1 MMRLF
6 AIALLA
12 LLGATALAHF
22 LLRDP
27 GYVLIDYG
35 NTSFETSLWVALFL
49 LIVFFVALYG
59 AMRLIAL
66 LVSERGKTRRWWLQ
80 KRTKRAYNTQLDGV
94 LAFVEGRFEQ
104 AQKAL
109 VASAASAEK
118 PMLNYLL
125 AARASHALGDSAK
138 TAEYLHHAEQV
149 AGDNNVAVLL
159 AQADLQLQSHQHT
172 DALATLSRLKQR
184 AQKNPVMLRQLAQ
197 VYREL
202 KHWQQLLALGP
213 ALKKAKLFP
222 ADELQLLLREAAI
235 GLLNE
240 NAVTTDALPHLRK
253 LWGDIDS
260 SLKTDNDV
268 VLTYSQHL
276 RAAGALTDAE
286 AAVLHALKK
295 QWDDRLIHEYGL
307 TAAADVAKQL
317 HRAEA
322 WLDERPSNA
331 ALRLCIGRLSLRNE
345 LWGKAREQ
353 LEASHKLAPTIE
365 VLAELG
371 RLYAQM
377 GDERASIDC
386 YRQGL
391 FLNAPQLPALPM
403 PPKK

>member
-6 AIALLA
+6 AIVLLA

-27 GYVLIDYG
+27 GYILIDYG
-35 NTSFETSLWVALFL
+35 NTSIETSLWVGLFL
-49 LIVFFVALYG
+49 AIVFFAVLYG
-59 AMRLIAL
+59 SLRLIAL
-66 LVSERGKTRRWWLQ
+66 FLSERGKTRRWWLQ
-80 KRTKRAYNTQLDGV
+80 KRSRRAHNAQLDGV

-109 VASAASAEK
+109 VSSAANAEK

-125 AARASHALGDSAK
+125 AARASHALGDAAK
-138 TAEYLHHAEQV
+138 TAEYLHHAEQT

-159 AQADLQLQSHQHT
+159 AQADLQLQSQQHA
-172 DALATLSRLKQR
+172 DALATLTKLKQR
-184 AQKNPVMLRQLAQ
+184 SHKNPVMLRQLAQ

-213 ALKKAKLFP
+213 ALKKSKLYS
-222 ADELQLLLREAAI
+222 ADELHALLREAAI

-240 NAVTTDALPHLRK
+240 NAVTTDALPYLRK
-253 LWGDIDS
+253 LWNDIDGG
-260 SLKTDNDV
+260 LKTDVDV
-268 VLTYSQHL
+268 ALNYSQHL
-276 RAAGALTDAE
+276 RATGALIDAE
-286 AAVLHALKK
+286 AVVHQALKK

-307 TAAADVAKQL
+307 TAANDTAKQL
-317 HRAEA
+317 QRAEA

-331 ALRLCIGRLSLRNE
+331 ALRLCIGRLALRNE

-353 LEASHKLAPTIE
+353 LEASQKLASNTE

-377 GDERASIDC
+377 GDERASAES

-391 FLNAPQLPALPM
+391 LLSAPPLPSLPM

>member
-6 AIALLA
+6 AVVLLA
-12 LLGATALAHF
+12 LLGATAVAHF

-35 NTSFETSLWVALFL
+35 NTSIETSLWVALFL
-49 LIVFFVALYG
+49 LIVFFAALYG
-59 AMRLIAL
+59 AMRLLAL
-66 LVSERGKTRRWWLQ
+66 FVSERGKTRRWWLQ
-80 KRTKRAYNTQLDGV
+80 KRSRRAHNTQLDGV

-109 VASAASAEK
+109 VSSASSAEK

-125 AARASHALGDSAK
+125 AARASHALGDAAK
-138 TAEYLHHAEQV
+138 TAEYLHHAEQA
-149 AGDNNVAVLL
+149 AGDNDVAVLL
-159 AQADLQLQSHQHT
+159 AQADLQLQSHQHN

-184 AQKNPVMLRQLAQ
+184 SQKNPVMLRQLAQ

-202 KHWQQLLALGP
+202 KHWQPLLALGP
-213 ALKKAKLFP
+213 ALKKAKLFS
-222 ADELQLLLREAAI
+222 AEELQALLREAAI

-240 NAVTTDALPHLRK
+240 NAVTADALPYLRK
-253 LWGDIDS
+253 LWNDLDS
-260 SLKTDNDV
+260 SLKTDIDV
-268 VLTYSQHL
+268 TLCYSQHL
-276 RAAGALTDAE
+276 RTVGALADAE
-286 AAVLHALKK
+286 AAVHHALKK
-295 QWDDRLIHEYGL
+295 QWDDRLIREYGL
-307 TAAADVAKQL
+307 TAAEDVAKQL

-331 ALRLCIGRLSLRNE
+331 ALRLCLGRLSLRNE
-345 LWGKAREQ
+345 LWGKAREH
-353 LEASHKLAPTIE
+353 LEASHKLAPTTE
-365 VLAELG
+365 ALAELG
-371 RLYAQM
+371 RFYTHM

-391 FLNAPQLPALPM
+391 LLSAPQLPALPL

>member
-6 AIALLA
+6 AIVLLA

-27 GYVLIDYG
+27 GYILIDYG
-35 NTSFETSLWVALFL
+35 NTSIETSLWVGLFL
-49 LIVFFVALYG
+49 LIVFFAVLYG
-59 AMRLIAL
+59 SLRLIAL
-66 LVSERGKTRRWWLQ
+66 FVSERGKTRRWWLQ
-80 KRTKRAYNTQLDGV
+80 KRSRRAHNAQLDGV

-109 VASAASAEK
+109 ASSAANAEK

-125 AARASHALGDSAK
+125 AARASHALGDAAK
-138 TAEYLHHAEQV
+138 TAEYLHHAEQI
-149 AGDNNVAVLL
+149 AGENNTAVLL
-159 AQADLQLQSHQHT
+159 AQADLQLQSQQHG
-172 DALATLSRLKQR
+172 DALATLTKLKQR
-184 AQKNPVMLRQLAQ
+184 SHKNPVMLRQLAQ

-213 ALKKAKLFP
+213 ALKKSKLYS
-222 ADELQLLLREAAI
+222 ANELHVLLKEAAI

-240 NAVTTDALPHLRK
+240 NAVATDALPYLRK
-253 LWGDIDS
+253 LWNDIDGN
-260 SLKTDNDV
+260 LKTDVDV
-268 VLTYSQHL
+268 ALNYSRHL
-276 RAAGALTDAE
+276 RSTGALTDAE
-286 AAVLHALKK
+286 AVVYNALKK

-307 TAAADVAKQL
+307 TAANDTAKQL
-317 HRAEA
+317 QRAEA

-331 ALRLCIGRLSLRNE
+331 ALRLCIGRLALRNE

-353 LEASHKLAPTIE
+353 LEASQKLAANTE

-377 GDERASIDC
+377 GDERASAES

-391 FLNAPQLPALPM
+391 LLSAPPLPSLPM